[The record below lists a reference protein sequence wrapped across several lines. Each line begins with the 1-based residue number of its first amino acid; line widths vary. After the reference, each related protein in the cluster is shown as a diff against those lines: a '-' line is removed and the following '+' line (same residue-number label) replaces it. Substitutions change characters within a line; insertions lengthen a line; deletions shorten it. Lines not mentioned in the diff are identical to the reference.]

1 MTDPIATSSTAAK
14 ELLDMDGRASEQRL
28 IQLRIRQQQERA
40 VKELRDAIGIHQCKK
55 GIFCLVKQSKISYE
69 ITATDHRLSYELGPQ
84 RQKFTCMVGI
94 NPIVITQQSGD
105 TKGCIHCSCDSTECI
120 YTLLKTLCG
129 LRDLLPIN

>member
-1 MTDPIATSSTAAK
+1 MTEILTTSNSA
-14 ELLDMDGRASEQRL
+14 EDLLDMDGRVSEQRL
-28 IQLRIRQQQERA
+28 AQLRIRQQQER
-40 VKELRDAIGIHQCKK
+40 VTKELRDVIQIHQCKK
-55 GIFCLVKQSKISYE
+55 GIFCLVKQAKISYE

-105 TKGCIHCSCDSTECI
+105 TKGCIHCSCDSIECT

-129 LRDLLPIN
+129 LRDLLPMN